1 MNARSGIFTVGMIL
15 FLCVFLMGMS
25 GMGSIAGQTG
35 AASPFDAK
43 VVDTTKNQVEISS
56 ITIDGKTSF
65 NAYMGKGKVQIPFEN
80 ISRIDIT
87 EENASIILKNTGGT
101 CTLRIN
107 GISRIYGKTSF
118 GTYQISLK
126 DVVSIEFTKARQ

>member
-1 MNARSGIFTVGMIL
+1 MNARSGFFAVGVVL

-25 GMGSIAGQTG
+25 GMGSISGQTG
-35 AASPFDAK
+35 TASPFDAK
-43 VVDTTKNQVEISS
+43 IVDTTKSEVEVSS

-80 ISRIDIT
+80 ISRIEIKEESACIT
-87 EENASIILKNTGGT
+87 LKNTGDM
-101 CTLRIN
+101 CTLRLN
-107 GISRIYGKTSF
+107 GISRIYGKTSY

-126 DVVSIEFTKARQ
+126 AVVLIEFTKAR

>member
-1 MNARSGIFTVGMIL
+1 MNARSRIFTLGVVL

-25 GMGSIAGQTG
+25 GMGSIGGQTG
-35 AASPFDAK
+35 TASPFDAK
-43 VVDTTKNQVEISS
+43 VVDTTNNEVVISS

-80 ISRIDIT
+80 ISRIDIK
-87 EENASIILKNTGGT
+87 EESACITLKPTGDM

-107 GISRIYGKTSF
+107 GISRIYGKTTF
-118 GTYQISLK
+118 GSYQISLK
-126 DVVSIEFTKARQ
+126 DVISIEFTKAR